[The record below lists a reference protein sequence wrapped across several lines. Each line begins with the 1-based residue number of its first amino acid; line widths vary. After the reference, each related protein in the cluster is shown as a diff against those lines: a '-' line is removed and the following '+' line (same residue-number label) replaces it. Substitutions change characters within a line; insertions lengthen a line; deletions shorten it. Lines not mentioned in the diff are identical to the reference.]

1 MAGKIKESS
10 LETGVMPEQRKVC
23 KEFKQLLF
31 DSNVSGFAVTMSK
44 SQETSVSRSSNKPY
58 SLACGEAFFFVLS
71 KAIMK
76 QVVFV

>member
-1 MAGKIKESS
+1 MLVYVLDKITRDFGFRVGEIC
-10 LETGVMPEQRKVC
+10 QR
-23 KEFKQLLF
+23 
-31 DSNVSGFAVTMSK
+31 
-44 SQETSVSRSSNKPY
+44 SRNKPY